1 MIRAYRRGLIAL
13 YGLLLV
19 MALANMTDRNTGGNN
34 LVNKLMQAIYSSS
47 TTFTIT
53 PGTSGGSAF
62 TITPP
67 FFLRLM
73 STAGSNTANGTE
85 LSATGY
91 TAGGSSLGSSAFGT
105 PSAGVATNNNA
116 VSWTAGAAWS
126 AVVAIECWDSAAT
139 KLRYLQGSITS
150 VTLANG
156 NTLNF
161 AAGSISADAS
171 QW

>member
-1 MIRAYRRGLIAL
+1 
-13 YGLLLV
+13 
-19 MALANMTDRNTGGNN
+19 MTDRNTGGNN
-34 LVNKLMQAIYSSS
+34 LVNKLVQAVYCLTA
-47 TTFTIT
+47 TTTYT
-53 PGTSGGSAF
+53 PGAGGGSAF

-73 STAGSNTANGTE
+73 SAQGSNTANGTE

-91 TAGGSSLGSSAFGT
+91 TAGGSTMGSPAYGN
-105 PSAGVATNNNA
+105 PSGGVITSSNA
-116 VSWTAGAAWS
+116 VSWTAGAAWP
-126 AVVAIECWDSAAT
+126 AVVAVEIWDSAAT
-139 KLRYLQGSITS
+139 KLRYQQGAITS

-161 AAGSISADAS
+161 AAGSISADSS

>member
-1 MIRAYRRGLIAL
+1 
-13 YGLLLV
+13 
-19 MALANMTDRNTGGNN
+19 MTDRNTSGNN
-34 LVNKLMQAIYSSS
+34 LVNKLMQAIFTSS

-53 PGTSGGSAF
+53 PGTGGGSAF

-73 STAGSNTANGTE
+73 TAQGSDTANGTE
-85 LSATGY
+85 LVATGY
-91 TAGGSSLGSSAFGT
+91 TAGGSSLGATAFGA
-105 PSAGVATNNNA
+105 PSGGVSTNSNA

-126 AVVAIECWDSAAT
+126 AVVAIEIWDSAAT

-161 AAGSISADAS
+161 AAGSITADAS
-171 QW
+171 AW

>member
-1 MIRAYRRGLIAL
+1 
-13 YGLLLV
+13 
-19 MALANMTDRNTGGNN
+19 MTDQNGSGNN
-34 LVNKLMQAIYSSS
+34 LVNKLMQAIYCLTA
-47 TTFTIT
+47 TTTYT
-53 PGTSGGSAF
+53 PGAGGGSAF
-62 TITPP
+62 TVTPP

-73 STAGSNTANGTE
+73 TAQGSNASNGTE

-91 TAGGSSLGSSAFGT
+91 TAGGSTLGSPAFGT
-105 PSAGVATNNNA
+105 PSGGVVTSSNA

-126 AVVAIECWDSAAT
+126 AVVAIEVWDSAAT

-161 AAGSISADAS
+161 AAGAITASAAA
-171 QW
+171 W